1 MRTSLAVGTGDLT
14 YDHRR
19 RGASTEGEASTMSQ
33 FDLSGR
39 VALVT
44 GASKGIGEG
53 IAVGLAEAGAD
64 VAILGRDQ
72 EGLERVD
79 ARVASSGHRHVTLT
93 SDVTRTADIERAV
106 GEVHDAL
113 GSIDILVNNAGV
125 NRLRPLREYSEDDW
139 DLILTTNL
147 KGYFLVAKAVV
158 GDMIDAGWGRIVNVS
173 SILAKVAIAGQ
184 SAYAASKGGVDQLTR
199 VMALEWAPYGVC
211 VNALSPGYV
220 NIERMR
226 VLYKGSPVME
236 SSVEKTP
243 LGRWAE
249 VEDIAGPAV
258 FLSSPAAAFM
268 TGHALVVDGGWTV
281 Q

>member
-1 MRTSLAVGTGDLT
+1 
-14 YDHRR
+14 
-19 RGASTEGEASTMSQ
+19 MSQ

-72 EGLERVD
+72 EGLDRVD
-79 ARVASSGHRHVTLT
+79 ARVAAVGRRHLALT
-93 SDVTRTADIERAV
+93 ADVTRTADIQRAV
-106 GEVHDAL
+106 GEVHDGL
-113 GSIDILVNNAGV
+113 GPIDILVNNAGV

-139 DLILTTNL
+139 DLIMTTNL
-147 KGYFLVAKAVV
+147 KGYFLVAQAVV
-158 GDMIDAGWGRIVNVS
+158 GDMIEAGWGRIVNIS

-184 SAYAASKGGVDQLTR
+184 SAYAASKGGVDQLTK
-199 VMALEWAPYGVC
+199 VMALEWAPHGVC

-226 VLYKGSPVME
+226 VLYQGTPVME

-268 TGHALVVDGGWTV
+268 TGHALVVDGGWTI

>member
-1 MRTSLAVGTGDLT
+1 
-14 YDHRR
+14 
-19 RGASTEGEASTMSQ
+19 MSQ
-33 FDLSGR
+33 FDLTGR

-53 IAVGLAEAGAD
+53 IAVALAEAGAD
-64 VAILGRDQ
+64 VAILGRDR
-72 EGLERVD
+72 EGLDRVD
-79 ARVASSGHRHVTLT
+79 ARVAAAGHRHLAL
-93 SDVTRTADIERAV
+93 SADVTRTADIERAV
-106 GEVHDAL
+106 GEVHDGL
-113 GSIDILVNNAGV
+113 GPVDILVNNAGV
-125 NRLRPLREYSEDDW
+125 NRLKPLIELTEEDW
-139 DLILTTNL
+139 DFIHTTNL
-147 KGYFLVAKAVV
+147 KAYFLVARAVV
-158 GDMIDAGWGRIVNVS
+158 GDMIASGWGRIVNVS
-173 SILAKVAIAGQ
+173 SMLGKVAIVNQA
-184 SAYAASKGGVDQLTR
+184 SYAASKGGVDQLTR
-199 VMALEWAPYGVC
+199 GMALEWAPHGIC

-226 VLYKGSPVME
+226 VLYEGSPWKQ
-236 SSVEKTP
+236 SSVERTP

>member
-1 MRTSLAVGTGDLT
+1 
-14 YDHRR
+14 
-19 RGASTEGEASTMSQ
+19 MSQ

-53 IAVGLAEAGAD
+53 IAVALAEAGAD
-64 VAILGRDQ
+64 VAILGRDE
-72 EGLERVD
+72 EGLGRVSG
-79 ARVASSGHRHVTLT
+79 RVAATGRRHLALAA
-93 SDVTRTADIERAV
+93 DVTRSADIERAV
-106 GEVHDAL
+106 AEVHDGL
-113 GSIDILVNNAGV
+113 GRVDILVNNAGV
-125 NRLRPLREYSEDDW
+125 NRLRPLRELAEDDW

-147 KGYFLVAKAVV
+147 KGYWLMARAVV

-173 SILAKVAIAGQ
+173 SMLGQVAIANQ
-184 SAYAASKGGVDQLTR
+184 SAYAASKGGVDQLTK
-199 VMALEWAPYGVC
+199 VMALEWAPHAVC

-220 NIERMR
+220 NIARMR
-226 VLYKGSPVME
+226 VLYEGSAWKAA
-236 SSVEKTP
+236 SVERTP

-268 TGHALVVDGGWTV
+268 TGHALVVDGGWTA